1 MDAMKI
7 LAVCG
12 FGVGSSLILRMTITK
27 CLTDLGLEADVQN
40 TDITDA
46 KSYKADAIFTSP
58 AFVGDLENVVKTPLY
73 PILKY
78 SDKAEVTEQL
88 KKLFNL

>member
-1 MDAMKI
+1 MKI

-12 FGVGSSLILRMTITK
+12 FGVGSSLILKMTIIK
-27 CLTDLGLEADVQN
+27 CLKELGLEAEVQN

-58 AFVGDLENVVKTPLY
+58 AFVGDLESVIKTPLY
-73 PILKY
+73 PVSKY
-78 SDKAEVTEQL
+78 SDKAEISEQL
-88 KKLFNL
+88 KKLYQL

>member
-1 MDAMKI
+1 MKI

-27 CLTDLGLEADVQN
+27 CLNELGLEADVQN

-78 SDKAEVTEQL
+78 SDKTEVTEQL
-88 KKLFNL
+88 KKLFNLK

>member
-1 MDAMKI
+1 MKI

-12 FGVGSSLILRMTITK
+12 FGVGSSLILKMTITK
-27 CLTDLGLEADVQN
+27 ALKELGLDAEVVN

-58 AFVGDLENVVKTPLY
+58 QFVSDLQGSVKAPLY
-73 PILKY
+73 SIQRY
-78 SDKAEVTEQL
+78 SDKEEVKQQL
-88 KKLFNL
+88 TRLFNK

>member
-1 MDAMKI
+1 MKI

-12 FGVGSSLILRMTITK
+12 FGVGSSLILKMTITK
-27 CLTDLGLEADVQN
+27 ALKELGLDAEVVN

-58 AFVGDLENVVKTPLY
+58 QFVSDLQGSVKAPLY
-73 PILKY
+73 SIQRY
-78 SDKAEVTEQL
+78 SDKEEVKQQL
-88 KKLFNL
+88 TRLFK

>member
-1 MDAMKI
+1 MKI

-12 FGVGSSLILRMTITK
+12 FGVGSSLILKMTITK
-27 CLTDLGLEADVQN
+27 ALKELGLDADVVN

-58 AFVGDLENVVKTPLY
+58 QFVADLQGSVKAPLF
-73 PILKY
+73 PIQKY
-78 SDKAEVTEQL
+78 SDKEEVKQQL
-88 KKLFNL
+88 TNLFK